1 MNYPKYLAE
10 HGYWL
15 AIASFIVITADIFLL
30 TVNGSSLCIVYTTLS
45 IILGTILG
53 TFFDY
58 RRESKFIKQSE
69 DLLQNLDKKYLLP
82 EVMPTCNTSSE
93 QHIKNIL
100 HEMEVSMGDNVAEY
114 RRKSEEYKDYIET
127 WVHEIKV
134 PIATA
139 EMIIT
144 NHPKDPLETLGMD
157 DEIKRISGY
166 VEQALFFARS
176 ETVEKDYFIKPINL
190 NEIIG
195 SVIVANRK
203 ILRSIGAAIDI
214 HDLEPSKEIPSDS
227 KWLSFIIS
235 QIITN
240 SIKYA
245 KKDINLKLEIFCT
258 ENDSHISLHIKDN
271 GIGIKESE
279 LERVFDKG
287 FTGSNGRSRSA
298 STGIGLYLCNK
309 LCGRLQHSLSIES
322 TENVGTDVIITFR
335 G

>member
-1 MNYPKYLAE
+1 MKYPKYLAE

-15 AIASFIVITADIFLL
+15 AIAAFIVITADVFLL
-30 TVNGSSLCIVYTTLS
+30 TINGSAFVIAYTTLS
-45 IILGTILG
+45 VVLGTILG
-53 TFFDY
+53 TYFDY
-58 RRESKFIKQSE
+58 RKESKFIMQSE
-69 DLLQNLDKKYLLP
+69 ALLKNLDKKYLLP
-82 EVMPTCNTSSE
+82 EVMPACNTTAE
-93 QHIKNIL
+93 QHILNMM
-100 HEMEVSMGDNVAEY
+100 HEMEVSMGNNVAEY
-114 RRKSEEYKDYIET
+114 RRMNEEYKDYIET

-144 NHPKDPLETLGMD
+144 NHPKEPLETLGMD

-176 ETVEKDYFIKPINL
+176 ETVEKDYFIKPIDL
-190 NEIIG
+190 SEIVG

-203 ILRSIGAAIDI
+203 VLRSIGAGIDI
-214 HDLEPSKEIPSDS
+214 HDLESTKEIPSDG

-245 KKDINLKLEIFCT
+245 KKDENLKLEIFCT
-258 ENDSHISLHIKDN
+258 ENDGHVSLHIKDN

-279 LERVFDKG
+279 LGRVFDKG

-309 LCGRLQHSLSIES
+309 LCNRLQHTLSLES
-322 TENVGTDVIITFR
+322 VENVGTDVSITF
-335 G
+335 